1 MKISEMHKNRIPGPG
16 VERFCVLTRA
26 GWRMDMAILDLS
38 ARARGWRGVETW
50 RGGVADGV
58 LGGE

>member
-16 VERFCVLTRA
+16 VECFCVLTRA
-26 GWRMDMAILDLS
+26 GRTLAMLDLS
-38 ARARGWRGVETW
+38 ATARGWRGLETW